1 MVEAKPVCVINKTEK
16 KIGANGQSYDYKN
29 LVVQGLTM
37 KETKEVFD
45 EEWKKK

>member
-1 MVEAKPVCVINKTEK
+1 MADAKPVCVINKTEK
-16 KIGANGQSYDYKN
+16 KIGINGQTFDYKN

-45 EEWKKK
+45 EEWKKE